1 MIHFQQKI
9 AFDQKFGRQM
19 RFLAGPRQVG
29 KTTLAKQVLQENN
42 SSSLYYNWDRREI
55 KNLYKTNPYF
65 FVADA
70 PLFQGKKLWICF
82 DEIHK
87 MPRWKNILK
96 DFFDSYEN
104 QFQFIVTGSA
114 RLDWF
119 RKSGDSLAG
128 RYFLF
133 RMFPFTFYEI
143 TAPQGI
149 SLAPPPAD
157 AKMFVEKQISNR
169 QFPRD
174 LLAQLLIFSGFPE
187 PFTNANAQ
195 FHQHWQ
201 DDYLDRLVREDL
213 RDLTRIHE
221 LENVATLV
229 SLLKQR
235 VGSPLSTNSLRE
247 DLETSYTAIRNY
259 LQALKL
265 CYIVFTLLPYTKKIQ
280 RAVKKEPKLYFFDY
294 THLPNPAARF
304 ENFMALELY
313 ALVHLWTD
321 AGFGRFELRYV
332 RSRDGKESDFLIL
345 KDQTPWL
352 LVECKL
358 SDGEPDNHHLNHARL
373 LGMIPFVQIIKQPD
387 VCRALSPTCF
397 VVSAE
402 RFFSYRS

>member
-1 MIHFQQKI
+1 MIHFQQNI
-9 AFDQKFGRQM
+9 AFDPKFGRQM

-29 KTTLAKQVLQENN
+29 KTTLAKQILAENN
-42 SSSLYYNWDRREI
+42 SSALYYNWDRREI
-55 KNLYKTNPYF
+55 RNRYKTNPYF
-65 FVADA
+65 FAADA
-70 PLFQGKKLWICF
+70 PSAQKKKLWVCF

-87 MPRWKNILK
+87 MPKWKNILK
-96 DFFDSYEN
+96 DFFDGYEDR
-104 QFQFIVTGSA
+104 FKFIVTGSA

-143 TAPQGI
+143 TAPQA
-149 SLAPPPAD
+149 SSPVPPPAS
-157 AKMFVEKQISNR
+157 AKTFVEKQISNR
-169 QFPRD
+169 HPHRD
-174 LLAQLLIFSGFPE
+174 LLAQLLTFSGFPE

-229 SLLKQR
+229 TLLKQR
-235 VGSPLSTNSLRE
+235 VGSPLSINSLRE
-247 DLETSYTAIRNY
+247 DLETSYTATRNY
-259 LQALKL
+259 LEALKL
-265 CYIVFTLLPYTKKIQ
+265 CYIVFTLSPYTNKIQ

-294 THLPNPAARF
+294 THVLDPAARF
-304 ENFMALELY
+304 ENFLALELY

-345 KDQTPWL
+345 KNQNPWL
-352 LVECKL
+352 LAECKL
-358 SDGEPDNHHLNHARL
+358 SDGELDKHHLNHAHL
-373 LGMIPFVQIIKQPD
+373 LGKIPFIQITKQSD
-387 VCRALSPTCF
+387 ICRILSPTCF
-397 VVSAE
+397 SVSAE
-402 RFFSYRS
+402 RFFGHQS